1 MYHRSRL
8 SDSQRNSGPSQ
19 SYWNPDDAIWHHHPM
34 RTLFICRHQIN
45 HPIYAC
51 MHTYNL
57 THSLLILYVSLTF
70 DLKWRVSS
78 GRRSPTPKKMIYMYT
93 YFKLYFCYFL
103 ISSKY
108 IFDFSV
114 YARLSCVFTNAL
126 EYSLIF
132 GLWLNSILLG
142 WLHSYKTM
150 TKVWCELC
158 YCITKYQSIHDR
170 FSNQSILFFGL
181 SRSI

>member
-1 MYHRSRL
+1 MLVCTHIILHIPFLYYMFPWLLTSNEGSRRGGAL
-8 SDSQRNSGPSQ
+8 QRQ
-19 SYWNPDDAIWHHHPM
+19 K
-34 RTLFICRHQIN
+34 
-45 HPIYAC
+45 
-51 MHTYNL
+51 
-57 THSLLILYVSLTF
+57 
-70 DLKWRVSS
+70 KWY
-78 GRRSPTPKKMIYMYT
+78 IYT